1 MKKIILILLA
11 LFLTFTLLAKNET
24 NSVGI
29 GKYVVTFYTTYT
41 EINPYFQTET
51 DITIHL
57 CTLCNAE
64 KSE

>member
-1 MKKIILILLA
+1 MKKLYIIFFELLLTINLLA
-11 LFLTFTLLAKNET
+11 NNADNMDDGE
-24 NSVGI
+24 
-29 GKYVVTFYTTYT
+29 YVVTFYTTYS

-51 DITIHL
+51 DITSHL